1 MGYQRER
8 RFASVMKAKPPES
21 GGSSR
26 ARLSAGIWSVMAVQS
41 VPKQLLPPSP
51 AQMTRV
57 ACFPRSGIPLP
68 GKGYRKGGALADCAV
83 HHDRSPMALDDLR
96 HNVQSHA
103 QTGDRSLLWT
113 RGSIEALKDFL
124 ALLSRDTEAMIT
136 DMDRD
141 RLWEGAEVHLD
152 GLSIGRILDGVA
164 EQVGED
170 LSEPVSI
177 PKQAGLHRA
186 MHQDAMTGV
195 GLLHGVGDFLQQG
208 VEIHPLLEILQSARL
223 DLGDIQQLFHQPS
236 DGVDLDLHAGK
247 GRSKILEAL
256 PGQLPVQQGG
266 LQFQDRER
274 APEFMASHADKIILA
289 LFQFLARRII
299 QHKGDNLARIALEED
314 TSR

>member
-8 RFASVMKAKPPES
+8 RFASVMKAKPPDS

-68 GKGYRKGGALADCAV
+68 GKGYRKGGASPDFAV

-103 QTGDRSLLWT
+103 QTGNGSLLWT
-113 RGSIEALKDFL
+113 SGPIEALKDFL

-136 DMDRD
+136 DTDRG
-141 RLWEGAEVHLD
+141 RLWGGAEVHLD
-152 GLSIGRILDGVA
+152 CLGVGRILDRIA

-186 MHQDAMTGV
+186 VHQDAMTGM
-195 GLLHGVGDFLQQG
+195 GLLHGVGDLPQQG
-208 VEIHPLLEILQSARL
+208 VEIHRLLEILQPARL
-223 DLGDIQQLFHQPS
+223 DLGDVQQLFHQPG
-236 DGVDLDLHAGK
+236 DGVDLDLHVGK

-256 PGQLPVQQGG
+256 PGQMPVQQAG

-274 APEFMASHADKIILA
+274 VPQFMAGHVDKIILA
-289 LFQFLARRII
+289 LLQFLARGII
-299 QHKGDNLARIALEED
+299 QHKADHLERIKA
-314 TSR
+314 